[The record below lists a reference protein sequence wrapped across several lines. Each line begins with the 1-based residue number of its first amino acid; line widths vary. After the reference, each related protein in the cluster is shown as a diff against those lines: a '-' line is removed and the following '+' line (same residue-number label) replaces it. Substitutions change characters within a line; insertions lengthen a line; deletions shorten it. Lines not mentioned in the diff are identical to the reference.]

1 MSKKAWIVITIET
14 LLFML
19 IFSIMIHYNSTLIS
33 KLNNNISV
41 YRDSIE
47 TVVLKNDELLAS
59 KQSLILSESQI
70 REELNVSK
78 NEIKELK
85 KHLKSDLAY
94 IAKLEANVEL
104 KDTVWMKP
112 DTVFVNANNYIT
124 KTFNYSDDWL
134 QMNSSLY
141 GSDVDDLQLSID
153 YLNIDVPLMLGLTNN
168 YKFWVKTDNPYVT
181 FTNIESAV
189 VDESSIRPKK
199 QHWNFGIHAG
209 IGVHYGLFG
218 QKVDVGPYVGA
229 GVTYNF

>member
-19 IFSIMIHYNSTLIS
+19 IFSIMIHYNSARIS
-33 KLNNNISV
+33 KLNNNVSV

-112 DTVFVNANNYIT
+112 DTVFVNANNYII

-141 GSDVDDLQLSID
+141 GSNVDDLQLSID
-153 YLNIDVPLMLGLTNN
+153 YLNIDVPLTLGLTNN
-168 YKFWVKTDNPYVT
+168 YKFWVKTNNPYVT

-199 QHWNFGIHAG
+199 QHWNLGIHAG

-218 QKVDVGPYVGA
+218 QSVDVGPYVGV

>member
-112 DTVFVNANNYIT
+112 DTVFVNANNYII